1 MFDANLFK
9 RAVKDW
15 IQANPSG
22 TMEDLREFCEEQI
35 PTAQYAAWQWLIEQ
49 TTSWY
54 GHVLRQR
61 DSTRSFNADD
71 EADAV

>member
-1 MFDANLFK
+1 MFDANSFK

-15 IQANPSG
+15 IQTNPGGS
-22 TMEDLREFCEEQI
+22 MEDLQEFCEEQI
-35 PTAQYAAWQWLIEQ
+35 PTAQYSAFHWLIEQ

-61 DSTRSFNADD
+61 ESMRSFNTDD

>member
-22 TMEDLREFCEEQI
+22 TMEDLREFCEEQS